1 MYATSIT
8 DCFTKLKT
16 IFQNGNTPRNI
27 VRVEYKHPTT
37 TAMGCTKKG
46 CRNFDNL
53 FIYCIAGYSFTQR
66 TIMPLAVENF
76 RSLRRL
82 LSAGAC
88 LLNQKAKTLPS
99 AVQL

>member
-1 MYATSIT
+1 MYATPT

-76 RSLRRL
+76 RLV
-82 LSAGAC
+82 LSPLVVGC
-88 LLNQKAKTLPS
+88 SLLNQKQKASPS